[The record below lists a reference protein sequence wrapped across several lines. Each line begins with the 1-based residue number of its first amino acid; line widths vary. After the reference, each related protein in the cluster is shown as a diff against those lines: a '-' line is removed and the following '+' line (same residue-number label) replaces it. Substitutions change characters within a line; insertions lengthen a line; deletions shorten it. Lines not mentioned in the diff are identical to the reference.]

1 MRDKYM
7 MKTYTALVSIK
18 VGSTSKLVRTDI
30 RASNATDAKW
40 LLQAIYGFHAVASMP
55 SERKEILTSED
66 AGITAPSPEQQ
77 RIKSLQANK
86 DRAADALKAERDRQ
100 KRQSALNILRTI

>member
-7 MKTYTALVSIK
+7 MKTYTALVSAK
-18 VGSTSKLVRTDI
+18 VGATTKLVRTEVS
-30 RASNATDAKW
+30 ASNSTDAKW

-55 SERKEILTSED
+55 SEKREILTSED
-66 AGITAPSPEQQ
+66 AGVTAPSPDQQ
-77 RIKSLQANK
+77 RIKSLQATK

-100 KRQSALNILRTI
+100 KRQSALKTLRTI